1 MAKNSNEKLRHIQK
15 LKKKKFQSQRGES
28 DVPIVCKHCPNY
40 QPEFRYRTCLY
51 ARCPGYKG
59 RSTFRRKP
67 LSSDPF
73 TDAEVVKLRV

>member
-1 MAKNSNEKLRHIQK
+1 MAKNGNEKLRHIEK

-28 DVPIVCKHCPNY
+28 DVPIVCKRCPYY

-51 ARCPGYKG
+51 ARCPRYNG